1 MSLDISKAYEQFFYK
16 TEAGS
21 DFLLS
26 ISQLIEEAHA
36 NGEREPEHSRDFMQN
51 ARGVRSVLSLIQS
64 KSAGVKKGKNPM

>member
-26 ISQLIEEAHA
+26 IEQLIEQAHTK
-36 NGEREPEHSRDFMQN
+36 GEESPEHSRDYMQN

-64 KSAGVKKGKNPM
+64 KSAGVKKGKSLT